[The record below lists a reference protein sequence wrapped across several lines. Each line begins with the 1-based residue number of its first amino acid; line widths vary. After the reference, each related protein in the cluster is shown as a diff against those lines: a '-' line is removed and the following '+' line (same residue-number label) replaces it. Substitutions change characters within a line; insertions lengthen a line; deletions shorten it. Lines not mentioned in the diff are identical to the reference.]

1 MALWPLL
8 VVHISGG
15 IAGILSGAAAMI
27 FRKGSRGHIVAGKVF
42 VIAML
47 CMAGVGAIMAFVKFQ
62 FMNVELQITNV
73 FGGVLTFYL
82 VATAWVTAKRKEGET
97 GVLDWGAVLVPL
109 ASGAG
114 MLIFG
119 LQAVESPTGS
129 KYGYPPALY
138 FIWTAIALLS
148 AAGDL
153 RLLMR
158 GGIFFRAQRIVRHL
172 WRMSFALF
180 IATGSFFLGQQKVFP
195 RALRGLQVWFVPA
208 FLPLL
213 LLIYWL
219 FRVWFTK
226 MYKGDGSGHRKRGA
240 QAALREQTL
249 SL

>member
-8 VVHISGG
+8 VVHIGGG
-15 IAGILSGAAAMI
+15 ITGILSGAVAMI
-27 FRKGSRGHIVAGKVF
+27 FRKGGRGHVLAGKVF

-47 CMAGVGAIMAFVKFQ
+47 GMAGAGAIMAFVKFQ
-62 FMNVELQITNV
+62 FMNVEEQITNV
-73 FGGVLTFYL
+73 FAGVLTSYL
-82 VATAWVTAKRKEGET
+82 VATAWMTAKRQEGET
-97 GVLDWGAVLVPL
+97 GILDWSAVLVPL

-114 MLIFG
+114 MLTFG
-119 LQAVESPTGS
+119 MQAVHSPTGL

-138 FIWTAIALLS
+138 FIWAAIALLS

-153 RLLMR
+153 RLLLR
-158 GGIFFRAQRIVRHL
+158 GGIFFGGQRIVRHL

-195 RALRGLQVWFVPA
+195 AALRGLKVWFVPA

-219 FRVWFTK
+219 LRVWFSK
-226 MYKGDGSGHRKRGA
+226 MYKSHGSGQRKPA
-240 QAALREQTL
+240 TPAAFGKH
-249 SL
+249 SLPA